1 MRPTLKE
8 NPKEWT
14 KFGLALACF
23 LDASVLLLWRRRILT
38 ISVLQITVGLLII
51 LAVVCVLRP
60 RSLRLPYR
68 VGMTISFYIGQI
80 VGRILLAVFFA
91 VALTPLALLL
101 RLLGRDLL
109 HLRRNSRTDTY
120 WGRANVTNDFDRQ
133 F

>member
-14 KFGLALACF
+14 KFGLALTCF
-23 LDASVLLLWRRRILT
+23 LGAIVFLLWRRRILSV
-38 ISVLQITVGLLII
+38 SVLQITVGLLII